1 MLSQHMIV
9 GTTREIPSS
18 QRRELTH
25 MISTVALVSDLYS
38 LSVEAR
44 AAVVSF
50 FVNQEIRL
58 LPWYTR
64 YPLVEHW
71 SSGQPANH
79 YLKKR

>member
-1 MLSQHMIV
+1 
-9 GTTREIPSS
+9 
-18 QRRELTH
+18 

-79 YLKKR
+79 YLKKRWSFKVEFLENKQTNVGRGMYIVK